1 VPQMLQISIKCTSVS
16 FVVVKKLQAADE
28 TMSSTVMEILI
39 LTKVTSYFM
48 LQIGVT
54 AVC

>member
-1 VPQMLQISIKCTSVS
+1 
-16 FVVVKKLQAADE
+16 VKKLQASDE
-28 TMSSTVMEILI
+28 TKSLTVMEILI

-48 LQIGVT
+48 LQFGVT